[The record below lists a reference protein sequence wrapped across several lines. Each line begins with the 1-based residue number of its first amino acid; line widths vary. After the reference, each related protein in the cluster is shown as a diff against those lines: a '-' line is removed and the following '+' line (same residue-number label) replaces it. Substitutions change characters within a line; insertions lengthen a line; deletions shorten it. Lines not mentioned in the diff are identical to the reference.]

1 MNLNCLTPL
10 ARAHIQ
16 MCVCVYI
23 YIYIYIKPF
32 RPKSVSGG
40 NLIVKPGLNFFFL
53 FFFFFVGI
61 HKSKLKKQKKRIG
74 KRFERQTHFVQTN
87 FKTITFYKTQSET
100 EGLDTYKTRRAIFKI
115 YLSHITGSL
124 LLSSSRIL
132 YIL

>member
-16 MCVCVYI
+16 MCVCMYI

-53 FFFFFVGI
+53 FFVGI

-87 FKTITFYKTQSET
+87 FKTLTFYKTQSET